1 MMKVQIDGAR
11 VDVDAKFGRSGSL
24 LDYTIEASCA
34 GVEVHL
40 QVDSPDNPMK
50 VAGMLRN
57 AEAGCYVMQTF
68 RNPTPVTTTYQ
79 LNGAAIE
86 AVAPPLD

>member
-1 MMKVQIDGAR
+1 
-11 VDVDAKFGRSGSL
+11 
-24 LDYTIEASCA
+24 
-34 GVEVHL
+34 
-40 QVDSPDNPMK
+40 
-50 VAGMLRN
+50 MLRN

-79 LNGAAIE
+79 LNGAPIE